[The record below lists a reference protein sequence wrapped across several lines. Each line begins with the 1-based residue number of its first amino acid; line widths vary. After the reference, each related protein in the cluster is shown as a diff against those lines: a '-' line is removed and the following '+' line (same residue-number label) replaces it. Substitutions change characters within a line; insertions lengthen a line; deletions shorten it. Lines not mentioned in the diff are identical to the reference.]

1 MKQLPKPSSTEIIL
15 YQSRQKDVSV
25 EARLME
31 ETVWLTQAQM
41 ALLFNKNI
49 RTVNEHIKNTFK
61 ERELSQSSVIRKFR
75 ITAKDGKQYD
85 TNFYNL
91 DVIISVGYRVK
102 SQEGTRFRVW
112 ATSVLRDHILKG
124 FTINQKRLEEKRG
137 KELRELEQAIAL
149 LQTTVAQNYLNRDEA
164 VGLVQ
169 VITDYADSWL
179 LLHQYDQGTLSGER
193 LTKRTRY
200 VLVAGQAYQAIE
212 ELAQSLRARKEAT
225 SFFGSERER
234 GSLAGILGNI
244 EQSFSGRVLY
254 PSIEEKAAHLLYF
267 IIKDH
272 PFVDGNKRIGSFL
285 FILYLARNRHLFNA
299 NGEKKINDNALVAL
313 ALLVAES
320 KPAQKDVIIKLIL
333 NLLKKK

>member
-1 MKQLPKPSSTEIIL
+1 MKQPFKQSSTEIVL

-25 EARLME
+25 DVQVAQDS
-31 ETVWLTQAQM
+31 VWLTQAQISQ
-41 ALLFNKNI
+41 LFRTDRSSITKHVSNI
-49 RTVNEHIKNTFK
+49 IKSGELAEKSNVQFLHIPNSDKPV
-61 ERELSQSSVIRKFR
+61 R
-75 ITAKDGKQYD
+75 
-85 TNFYNL
+85 FYNL
-91 DVIISVGYRVK
+91 DFIISVGYRVNSK
-102 SQEGTRFRVW
+102 TATEFRRW
-112 ATSVLRDHILKG
+112 ATGVLRDHVLKG
-124 FTINQKRLEEKRG
+124 YTINQKRLEEKRG

-193 LTKRTRY
+193 LTKRARY
-200 VLVAGQAYQAIE
+200 VLVADQAYQAIE
-212 ELAQSLRARKEAT
+212 ELAQSLQARKETT

-254 PSIEEKAAHLLYF
+254 PSVEEKAAHLLYF

-320 KPAQKDVIIKLIL
+320 KPAQKDVIVKLIL